1 MPFAF
6 GGIVGYS
13 PTLEELLE
21 DLGIASPSDFRATVL
36 GRCKEL
42 YALAEASGNIAR
54 LGDPPH
60 EFILCDS
67 TDFYRTL
74 VNLGYGNCAL
84 AIKDDFSPEVYFLL
98 FRDKVPEQ
106 FHQIVAAHES
116 TEYEE
121 VQSGTDQATAHE
133 RASAAE
139 LGTAERLG
147 LKVEYIRFLQ
157 ENYPRKCDELHAL
170 ERM

>member
-1 MPFAF
+1 MPLEF
-6 GGIVGYS
+6 GRAKGYA
-13 PTLEELLE
+13 PTLEEFLE
-21 DLGIASPSDFRATVL
+21 DLGISSPDEVRDTIL
-36 GRCKEL
+36 TRCRQL
-42 YALAEASGNIAR
+42 YQSAEARGDIAR
-54 LGDPPH
+54 FQDSQY

-67 TDFYRTL
+67 RDFYRTL
-74 VNLGYGNCAL
+74 VNLGYGNSAL
-84 AIKDDFSPEVYFLL
+84 VIKDDFSPEVYFLL

-121 VQSGTDQATAHE
+121 VQSGTDQAIAHE

-147 LKVEYIRFLQ
+147 LKEEYIRFLQ

-170 ERM
+170 ERI